1 VVTSARVGGAP
12 DGGRTFGALA
22 VQTGPAGRSLEDNLA
37 DAVALVDAAPQS
49 RLIVFAELFARPFW
63 CVGVADPSYYD
74 WAEPADGPT
83 VTAMGKLARQHQA
96 VVIAPFFERAE
107 PEGVYYNSAAVLGP
121 DGRRIEGR
129 LPDGMTVPAYRK
141 NAVSAY
147 RWDEQV
153 NDEKFY
159 FRPGPGFPVFDTP
172 LGRVGVL
179 ICLDRWF
186 PEAWRVLALAG
197 ADIIC
202 VVNASSGDVDDLF
215 VPSMRTC
222 AAQNEVFVV
231 AVNRAGVETVADRTV
246 HYYGRSCVI
255 GPDGVVLG
263 GADHADAA
271 AVHAEI
277 DLFEIARMRRRRALF
292 RDRRPE
298 LYTSLVEER

>member
-1 VVTSARVGGAP
+1 VASARVGSTP
-12 DGGRTFGALA
+12 EGGQPFGALA
-22 VQTGPAGRSLEDNLA
+22 VQTGPAGHSLEDNLA
-37 DAVALVDAAPQS
+37 SAAALVDAAPES
-49 RLIVFAELFARPFW
+49 RLIVFPELFARPFW
-63 CVGVADPSYYD
+63 CVGAADPGYYE

-96 VVIAPFFERAE
+96 VVVAPFFERAE
-107 PEGVYYNSAAVLGP
+107 PEGVYYNSVAVLGP
-121 DGRRIEGR
+121 DGHRVNGR
-129 LPDGMTVPAYRK
+129 LPDGGTVPVYRK

-159 FRPGPGFPVFDTP
+159 FRPGPGFSTFDTA
-172 LGRVGVL
+172 LGRIGVL

-197 ADIIC
+197 AEIIC
-202 VVNASSGDVDDLF
+202 VVNASTGDVDDLF

-231 AVNRAGVETVADRTV
+231 AVNRGGVETVAGRTV
-246 HYYGRSCVI
+246 GYYGRSCLV
-255 GPDGVVLG
+255 GPDGAVLG
-263 GADHADAA
+263 AADHAEAGVVAA
-271 AVHAEI
+271 DFDLAEI
-277 DLFEIARMRRRRALF
+277 GRMRRRRALF

-298 LYTSLVEER
+298 LYTSLAEER